1 MTPAPAPTTSQLPRC
16 QLCPRLPYR
25 RPIPPTGPR
34 PCRVAFVA
42 EAPHVDE
49 DAQGEVLCGKTG
61 MEFNQ
66 VYLPILGL
74 PRSQVFCTNACMCS
88 QPDYSNPTPE
98 QAMACSSVHLGGLLH
113 EVQPEVIVTMGAV
126 ACSLFKRV
134 NLNMDHGIPFVG
146 RWGGW
151 HGPVWPMYH
160 PTAGIHAPA
169 FMIPLMED
177 FAKLKQFLKACEWQ

>member
-1 MTPAPAPTTSQLPRC
+1 MTPAPPALPRC

-25 RPIPPTGPR
+25 HPIPSDGPK
-34 PCRVAFVA
+34 PCRVLLLG
-42 EAPHVDE
+42 EAPHTAEDE
-49 DAQGEVLCGKTG
+49 QGTPFCGKTG
-61 MEFNQ
+61 MELNEA
-66 VYLPILGL
+66 YLPILGL
-74 PRSQVFCTNACMCS
+74 PRSQVHVFNACACS

-126 ACSLFKRV
+126 ACLLFKRV
-134 NLNMDHGIPFVG
+134 NLNMDHGIPFEG

-151 HGPVWPMYH
+151 HGIIYPTYH

-177 FAKLKQFLKACEWQ
+177 FANLRKLLKSFEWQGQ